1 MVTEFI
7 WDEAKAKRNL
17 KKHRVSFEVA
27 KQVFFDPFALIVED
41 CEVDGETRYLAI
53 GHTGSGPLLVAVFVD
68 RSDEDREVIRII
80 SAREADQYEH
90 RAYADQFEEGH

>member
-1 MVTEFI
+1 MEIEFT
-7 WDEAKAKRNL
+7 WDPVKAKHNL

-27 KQVFFDPFALIVED
+27 KQVFFDPFALIIED
-41 CEVDGETRYLAI
+41 CEVGDETRYLAI
-53 GHTGSGPLLVAVFVD
+53 GHAGSGPLLVAVFVD
-68 RSDEDREVIRII
+68 RSDEGREVIRII